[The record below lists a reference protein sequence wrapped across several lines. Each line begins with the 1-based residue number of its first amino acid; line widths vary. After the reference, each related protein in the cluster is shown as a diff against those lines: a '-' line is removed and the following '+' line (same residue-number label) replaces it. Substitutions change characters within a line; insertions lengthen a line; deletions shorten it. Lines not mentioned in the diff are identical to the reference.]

1 MNIVDALCRYNYNVS
16 KGKVHRKILYTIDMP
31 CDPCGT
37 QTREIWETPM
47 SVHRTYR
54 TSQVLVVMSNEGPVS
69 RSQIIS
75 MFMKSNMH
83 IFEQCS
89 QWQKEREELLG
100 TI

>member
-1 MNIVDALCRYNYNVS
+1 MNIVDAPRRHNYNVS
-16 KGKVHRKILYTIDMP
+16 KGKVDGQILYTIDMP

-37 QTREIWETPM
+37 QTCEIWRTPM
-47 SVHRTYR
+47 FVHRTYH
-54 TSQVLVVMSNEGPVS
+54 TSQVSVVMSREGPVS

-89 QWQKEREELLG
+89 Q
-100 TI
+100 